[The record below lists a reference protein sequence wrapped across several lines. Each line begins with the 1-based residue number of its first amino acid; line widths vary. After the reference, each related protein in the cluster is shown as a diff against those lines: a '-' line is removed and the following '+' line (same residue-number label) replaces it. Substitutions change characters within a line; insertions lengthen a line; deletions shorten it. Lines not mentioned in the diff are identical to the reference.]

1 MNNEI
6 TAEIH
11 KKLGISLFNKVWE
24 LIDKKERSREDNE
37 LMINAAHA
45 SLYHWMQVGEPVNF
59 ARGEWQVSRVYC
71 LCNRAEP
78 ALHHA
83 ENSLRICQ
91 ENNIADFD
99 LAFAYEALARASHLK
114 QDAKKTLEFT
124 TLAREAAKGIK
135 EKEDRDYFL
144 SELGNIT

>member
-1 MNNEI
+1 MSSEI
-6 TAEIH
+6 TTEIH

-24 LIDKKERSREDNE
+24 LIDKKDRSREECE

-45 SLYHWMQVGEPVNF
+45 SLYHWMQAGTAVNF
-59 ARGEWQVSRVYC
+59 ARGEWQVSRVYS

-99 LAFAYEALARASHLK
+99 LAFAYEALARASRVN
-114 QDAKKTLEFT
+114 QDAHKTAEFIA
-124 TLAREAAKGIK
+124 LAREAAKGIK

-144 SELGNIT
+144 SELGNIN